1 MQCLLRKLLL
11 LVSLALTA
19 TAAGGT
25 ELSAR
30 LGSDHHVLLVRHAH
44 APGVGDPPGYSLE
57 RCETQRVLDDEGRRQ
72 ATRIGQWLRSQGV
85 ARADVRSSPW
95 CRCRQTAELLDL
107 GEVTVEPA
115 LASFFDQPGQASGRN
130 ADLQRL
136 VAGALR
142 AKGSRALILVTH
154 HVNIREFTG
163 TNVGSG
169 DLVLARVDAR
179 GRMIDHQVFRSP

>member
-1 MQCLLRKLLL
+1 MKSRLRSLLIALS
-11 LVSLALTA
+11 LVLVG

-30 LGSDHHVLLVRHAH
+30 LESDHHVLLVRHAH

-72 ATRIGQWLRSQGV
+72 ATRIGQWLRNQGV

-107 GEVTVEPA
+107 GEVAIEPA

-136 VAGALR
+136 VAGAVR
-142 AKGSRALILVTH
+142 GKGSRALILVTH

-169 DLVLARVDAR
+169 DLVLVRVDGR